1 MGAEAAAARGVQL
14 YEQSRS
20 TSVEYRLGGAGG
32 GDGYALT
39 CRVTPAVFA
48 WPVTVEAHELYRV
61 QSPGEPVD
69 MKELHDSRVLH

>member
-1 MGAEAAAARGVQL
+1 M
-14 YEQSRS
+14 
-20 TSVEYRLGGAGG
+20 GGAGG